1 MDLFSRIAKRY
12 DKIIKGFDLSTILDN
27 LTLIHNEVI
36 LDLGGGT
43 GRLAV
48 AFEEYVNGCILLDR
62 SFEMINQAKKKST
75 TIMIV
80 QGVSEALPF
89 RKGSIPQIFANDTL
103 HHIHKQDETIEQ
115 CYEILSTSG
124 HLMVR
129 EFDPDHWKTRFLIFF
144 EKLLLFGS
152 KFLSPKSLEEICK
165 KYNFTVEWERLTKS
179 TYLLN
184 AKKNSSY

>member
-12 DKIIKGFDLSTILDN
+12 DKIIPGFDLSTILDN
-27 LTLIHNEVI
+27 LTLFQNEVI

-43 GRLAV
+43 GRIAAL
-48 AFEEYVNGCILLDR
+48 FEEHVNGCILLDR
-62 SFEMINQAKKKST
+62 SFEMLNQAKKKSNSV
-75 TIMIV
+75 MMV

-89 RKGSIPQIFANDTL
+89 RRGSIPQIFANDTF

-115 CYEILSTSG
+115 CYEILSSPG

-129 EFDPDHWKTRFLIFF
+129 EFDPDHWKTFFLILF
-144 EKLLLFGS
+144 EKLLFFGS
-152 KFLSPKSLEEICK
+152 KFLSPKSLEDMCK
-165 KYNFTVEWERLTKS
+165 RFNFTVEWERLTKS

-184 AKKNSSY
+184 AKK